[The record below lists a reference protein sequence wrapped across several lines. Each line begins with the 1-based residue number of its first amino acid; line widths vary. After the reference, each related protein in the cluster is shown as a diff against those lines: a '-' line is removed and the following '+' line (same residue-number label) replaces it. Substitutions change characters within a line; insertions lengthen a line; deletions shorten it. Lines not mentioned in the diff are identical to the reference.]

1 MQQSGLKVTGP
12 YPADTLFHEEAR
24 KSYDAVIGMYHD
36 QVLIPLKTLDFFGGV
51 NITLGLDFIR
61 TSPDHG
67 TGLDIAG
74 SGTARPDSLM
84 AAINMARKMAAAS
97 LAGFI
102 MNDPA
107 DGDLTAS
114 IDALPPLRLLV
125 ESMDMRARKS
135 LGQNFLFDLNL
146 TRKIARSAGPLTG
159 TTIEIGPGPGGLT
172 RALLLEH
179 AAHVIA
185 IEKDRRASAVL
196 SSLSVAAGDR
206 LTLIEADALTSPIW
220 ELGTAPRRIIAN
232 LPYNIAT
239 TLLIQWLAHAN
250 CFDSMT
256 LMFQREVA
264 ERIIARPGDCGLWTS
279 KRANQWLADA
289 KSYSMFRI
297 MRLCRRQ
304 KSPHQL
310 SKLCPGT
317 APVTLVRNML
327 EFITRTAFGQ
337 RRKMLRSSLKKS
349 MVTNYWQKLASPEK
363 RPQDIDVEG
372 FCKLANLYE
381 TGYRPNSQ
389 RAIA

>member
-1 MQQSGLKVTGP
+1 
-12 YPADTLFHEEAR
+12 
-24 KSYDAVIGMYHD
+24 
-36 QVLIPLKTLDFFGGV
+36 
-51 NITLGLDFIR
+51 
-61 TSPDHG
+61 
-67 TGLDIAG
+67 
-74 SGTARPDSLM
+74 
-84 AAINMARKMAAAS
+84 
-97 LAGFI
+97 
-102 MNDPA
+102 MNEPA

-239 TLLIQWLAHAN
+239 TLLIQWLAHAS

-264 ERIIARPGDCGLWTS
+264 ERITARPGEAAYGRLSVLT
-279 KRANQWLADA
+279 RWLADA
-289 KSYSMFRI
+289 EILFDVPASAFVPQPKIISSIVQIVPLAQPRYPCS
-297 MRLCRRQ
+297 Q
-304 KSPHQL
+304 H
-310 SKLCPGT
+310 
-317 APVTLVRNML
+317 AL

-337 RRKMLRSSLKKS
+337 RRKMLRSSLKKI
-349 MVTNYWQKLASPEK
+349 NGDQLLADAGIAPES
-363 RPQDIDVEG
+363 RPQDIDIEE

-381 TGYRPNSQ
+381 
-389 RAIA
+389 IASKTAC

>member
-1 MQQSGLKVTGP
+1 
-12 YPADTLFHEEAR
+12 
-24 KSYDAVIGMYHD
+24 
-36 QVLIPLKTLDFFGGV
+36 
-51 NITLGLDFIR
+51 
-61 TSPDHG
+61 
-67 TGLDIAG
+67 
-74 SGTARPDSLM
+74 
-84 AAINMARKMAAAS
+84 
-97 LAGFI
+97 
-102 MNDPA
+102 MNEPA

-239 TLLIQWLAHAN
+239 TLLIQWLAHAS

-264 ERIIARPGDCGLWTS
+264 ERITARPGEAAYGRLSVLT
-279 KRANQWLADA
+279 RWLADA
-289 KSYSMFRI
+289 EILFDVPASAFVPQPKIISSIVQIVPLAQPRYPCS
-297 MRLCRRQ
+297 Q
-304 KSPHQL
+304 H
-310 SKLCPGT
+310 
-317 APVTLVRNML
+317 AL

-337 RRKMLRSSLKKS
+337 RRKMLRSSLKKI
-349 MVTNYWQKLASPEK
+349 NGDQLLAEAGIAPES
-363 RPQDIDVEG
+363 RPQDIDIEK

-381 TGYRPNSQ
+381 TASKTVC
-389 RAIA
+389 

>member
-1 MQQSGLKVTGP
+1 
-12 YPADTLFHEEAR
+12 
-24 KSYDAVIGMYHD
+24 
-36 QVLIPLKTLDFFGGV
+36 
-51 NITLGLDFIR
+51 
-61 TSPDHG
+61 
-67 TGLDIAG
+67 
-74 SGTARPDSLM
+74 
-84 AAINMARKMAAAS
+84 
-97 LAGFI
+97 
-102 MNDPA
+102 MNEPA

-185 IEKDRRASAVL
+185 IEKDWRASTVL
-196 SSLSVAAGDR
+196 SSLSAAAGDR

-239 TLLIQWLAHAN
+239 TLLIQWLPHAS

-264 ERIIARPGDCGLWTS
+264 ERITARPGEAAYGRLSVLT
-279 KRANQWLADA
+279 RWLADA
-289 KSYSMFRI
+289 EILFDVPASAFVPPPKIISSIVQIVPLAQPRYPCS
-297 MRLCRRQ
+297 Q
-304 KSPHQL
+304 H
-310 SKLCPGT
+310 
-317 APVTLVRNML
+317 AL

-337 RRKMLRSSLKKS
+337 RRKMLRSSLKKI
-349 MVTNYWQKLASPEK
+349 NGNQLLAEAGIAPES
-363 RPQDIDVEG
+363 RPQDIDIEK

-381 TGYRPNSQ
+381 MASKT
-389 RAIA
+389 AC

>member
-1 MQQSGLKVTGP
+1 
-12 YPADTLFHEEAR
+12 
-24 KSYDAVIGMYHD
+24 
-36 QVLIPLKTLDFFGGV
+36 
-51 NITLGLDFIR
+51 
-61 TSPDHG
+61 
-67 TGLDIAG
+67 
-74 SGTARPDSLM
+74 
-84 AAINMARKMAAAS
+84 
-97 LAGFI
+97 

-264 ERIIARPGDCGLWTS
+264 ERITARPGEAAYGRLSVLT
-279 KRANQWLADA
+279 RWLADA
-289 KSYSMFRI
+289 EILFDVPASAFVPPPKITSSIVQIVPLAHPRYPCS
-297 MRLCRRQ
+297 Q
-304 KSPHQL
+304 H
-310 SKLCPGT
+310 
-317 APVTLVRNML
+317 AL

-337 RRKMLRSSLKKS
+337 RRKMLRSSLKKI
-349 MVTNYWQKLASPEK
+349 NGDQLLAEAGIAPES
-363 RPQDIDVEG
+363 RPQDIDIEK

-381 TGYRPNSQ
+381 MASKT
-389 RAIA
+389 AC

>member
-1 MQQSGLKVTGP
+1 
-12 YPADTLFHEEAR
+12 
-24 KSYDAVIGMYHD
+24 
-36 QVLIPLKTLDFFGGV
+36 
-51 NITLGLDFIR
+51 
-61 TSPDHG
+61 
-67 TGLDIAG
+67 
-74 SGTARPDSLM
+74 
-84 AAINMARKMAAAS
+84 
-97 LAGFI
+97 
-102 MNDPA
+102 MNEPA

-179 AAHVIA
+179 AEHVMA

-196 SSLSVAAGDR
+196 SSLSAAAGDR

-239 TLLIQWLAHAN
+239 TLLIQWLAHAS

-264 ERIIARPGDCGLWTS
+264 ERITARPGEAAYGRLSVLT
-279 KRANQWLADA
+279 RWLADA
-289 KSYSMFRI
+289 EILFDVPASAFVPQPKIISSIVQIVPLAHPRYPCS
-297 MRLCRRQ
+297 Q
-304 KSPHQL
+304 H
-310 SKLCPGT
+310 
-317 APVTLVRNML
+317 AL

-337 RRKMLRSSLKKS
+337 RRKMLRSSLKKI
-349 MVTNYWQKLASPEK
+349 NGDQLLAEAGIAPEL
-363 RPQDIDVEG
+363 RPQDIDIEE

-381 TGYRPNSQ
+381 MASKT
-389 RAIA
+389 AC

>member
-1 MQQSGLKVTGP
+1 
-12 YPADTLFHEEAR
+12 
-24 KSYDAVIGMYHD
+24 
-36 QVLIPLKTLDFFGGV
+36 
-51 NITLGLDFIR
+51 
-61 TSPDHG
+61 
-67 TGLDIAG
+67 
-74 SGTARPDSLM
+74 
-84 AAINMARKMAAAS
+84 
-97 LAGFI
+97 

-196 SSLSVAAGDR
+196 SSLSTAAGDR

-239 TLLIQWLAHAN
+239 TLLIQWLAHAS

-264 ERIIARPGDCGLWTS
+264 ERITARPGEAAYGRLSVLT
-279 KRANQWLADA
+279 RWLADA
-289 KSYSMFRI
+289 EILFDVPASAFVPPPKITSSIVQIVPLAHPRYPCS
-297 MRLCRRQ
+297 Q
-304 KSPHQL
+304 H
-310 SKLCPGT
+310 
-317 APVTLVRNML
+317 AL

-337 RRKMLRSSLKKS
+337 RRKMLRSSLKKI
-349 MVTNYWQKLASPEK
+349 NGDQLLAEAGIAPES
-363 RPQDIDVEG
+363 RPQDIDIER

-381 TGYRPNSQ
+381 MASKT
-389 RAIA
+389 AC

>member
-1 MQQSGLKVTGP
+1 
-12 YPADTLFHEEAR
+12 
-24 KSYDAVIGMYHD
+24 
-36 QVLIPLKTLDFFGGV
+36 
-51 NITLGLDFIR
+51 
-61 TSPDHG
+61 
-67 TGLDIAG
+67 
-74 SGTARPDSLM
+74 
-84 AAINMARKMAAAS
+84 
-97 LAGFI
+97 
-102 MNDPA
+102 MNEPA

-239 TLLIQWLAHAN
+239 TLLIQWLAHAS

-264 ERIIARPGDCGLWTS
+264 ERITARPGEAAYGRLSVLT
-279 KRANQWLADA
+279 RWLADA
-289 KSYSMFRI
+289 EILFDVPASAFVPQPKIISSIVQIVPLAQPRYPCS
-297 MRLCRRQ
+297 Q
-304 KSPHQL
+304 H
-310 SKLCPGT
+310 
-317 APVTLVRNML
+317 AL

-337 RRKMLRSSLKKS
+337 RRKMLRSSLKKI
-349 MVTNYWQKLASPEK
+349 NGDQLLAEAGIAPES
-363 RPQDIDVEG
+363 RPQDIDIEE

-381 TGYRPNSQ
+381 MASKT
-389 RAIA
+389 AC

>member
-1 MQQSGLKVTGP
+1 
-12 YPADTLFHEEAR
+12 
-24 KSYDAVIGMYHD
+24 
-36 QVLIPLKTLDFFGGV
+36 
-51 NITLGLDFIR
+51 
-61 TSPDHG
+61 
-67 TGLDIAG
+67 
-74 SGTARPDSLM
+74 
-84 AAINMARKMAAAS
+84 
-97 LAGFI
+97 
-102 MNDPA
+102 MNELA

-239 TLLIQWLAHAN
+239 TLLIQWLAHAS

-264 ERIIARPGDCGLWTS
+264 ERITARPGEAAYGRLSVLT
-279 KRANQWLADA
+279 RWLADA
-289 KSYSMFRI
+289 EILFDVPASAFVPPPKIISSIVQIVPLAQPRYPCS
-297 MRLCRRQ
+297 Q
-304 KSPHQL
+304 H
-310 SKLCPGT
+310 
-317 APVTLVRNML
+317 AL

-337 RRKMLRSSLKKS
+337 RRKMLRSSLKKI
-349 MVTNYWQKLASPEK
+349 NGDQLLAEAGIAPES
-363 RPQDIDVEG
+363 RPQDIDIDM

-381 TGYRPNSQ
+381 MASKT
-389 RAIA
+389 AC

>member
-1 MQQSGLKVTGP
+1 
-12 YPADTLFHEEAR
+12 
-24 KSYDAVIGMYHD
+24 
-36 QVLIPLKTLDFFGGV
+36 
-51 NITLGLDFIR
+51 
-61 TSPDHG
+61 
-67 TGLDIAG
+67 
-74 SGTARPDSLM
+74 
-84 AAINMARKMAAAS
+84 
-97 LAGFI
+97 
-102 MNDPA
+102 MNELA

-239 TLLIQWLAHAN
+239 TLLIQWLAHAS

-264 ERIIARPGDCGLWTS
+264 ERITARPGEAAYGRLS
-279 KRANQWLADA
+279 VLNRWLADA
-289 KSYSMFRI
+289 EILFDVPASAFVPPPKIISSIVQIVPLAQPRYPCS
-297 MRLCRRQ
+297 Q
-304 KSPHQL
+304 H
-310 SKLCPGT
+310 
-317 APVTLVRNML
+317 AL

-337 RRKMLRSSLKKS
+337 RRKMLRSSLKKI
-349 MVTNYWQKLASPEK
+349 NGDQLLAEAGIAPES
-363 RPQDIDVEG
+363 RPQDIDIEQ

-381 TGYRPNSQ
+381 MASKT
-389 RAIA
+389 AC

>member
-1 MQQSGLKVTGP
+1 
-12 YPADTLFHEEAR
+12 
-24 KSYDAVIGMYHD
+24 
-36 QVLIPLKTLDFFGGV
+36 
-51 NITLGLDFIR
+51 
-61 TSPDHG
+61 
-67 TGLDIAG
+67 
-74 SGTARPDSLM
+74 
-84 AAINMARKMAAAS
+84 
-97 LAGFI
+97 
-102 MNDPA
+102 MNEPA

-196 SSLSVAAGDR
+196 SSLSAAAGDR

-239 TLLIQWLAHAN
+239 TLLIQWLAHAS

-264 ERIIARPGDCGLWTS
+264 ERITARPGEAAYGRLSVLT
-279 KRANQWLADA
+279 RWLADA
-289 KSYSMFRI
+289 EILFDVPASAFVPQPKIISSIVQIVPLAQPRYPCS
-297 MRLCRRQ
+297 Q
-304 KSPHQL
+304 H
-310 SKLCPGT
+310 
-317 APVTLVRNML
+317 AL

-337 RRKMLRSSLKKS
+337 RRKMLRSSLKKI
-349 MVTNYWQKLASPEK
+349 NGDQLLAEAGIAPES
-363 RPQDIDVEG
+363 RPQDIDIEE

-381 TGYRPNSQ
+381 
-389 RAIA
+389 IASKTAC

>member
-1 MQQSGLKVTGP
+1 
-12 YPADTLFHEEAR
+12 
-24 KSYDAVIGMYHD
+24 
-36 QVLIPLKTLDFFGGV
+36 
-51 NITLGLDFIR
+51 
-61 TSPDHG
+61 
-67 TGLDIAG
+67 
-74 SGTARPDSLM
+74 
-84 AAINMARKMAAAS
+84 
-97 LAGFI
+97 
-102 MNDPA
+102 MNDLA

-125 ESMDMRARKS
+125 ESMGMRARQS

-185 IEKDRRASAVL
+185 IEKDRRASKVL
-196 SSLSVAAGDR
+196 SSLLTSAGER

-220 ELGTAPRRIIAN
+220 EFGTAPRRIIAN

-239 TLLIQWLAHAN
+239 TLLIRWLKHAS

-264 ERIIARPGDCGLWTS
+264 ERITARCGEASYGRLSVLTS
-279 KRANQWLADA
+279 WLADA
-289 KSYSMFRI
+289 KILFDVPASAFVPPPKITSSIVQIVPLTHPRYPCS
-297 MRLCRRQ
+297 Q
-304 KSPHQL
+304 HS
-310 SKLCPGT
+310 
-317 APVTLVRNML
+317 L

-337 RRKMLRSSLKKS
+337 RRKMLRSSLKKI
-349 MVTNYWQKLASPEK
+349 NGDQLLAEAGIAPES
-363 RPQDIDVEG
+363 RPQDIDIEK

-381 TGYRPNSQ
+381 MASKT
-389 RAIA
+389 AC

>member
-1 MQQSGLKVTGP
+1 
-12 YPADTLFHEEAR
+12 
-24 KSYDAVIGMYHD
+24 
-36 QVLIPLKTLDFFGGV
+36 
-51 NITLGLDFIR
+51 
-61 TSPDHG
+61 
-67 TGLDIAG
+67 
-74 SGTARPDSLM
+74 
-84 AAINMARKMAAAS
+84 
-97 LAGFI
+97 
-102 MNDPA
+102 MNEPA

-196 SSLSVAAGDR
+196 SSLSAAAGDR

-239 TLLIQWLAHAN
+239 TLLIQWLAHAS

-264 ERIIARPGDCGLWTS
+264 ERITARPGEAAYGRLSVLT
-279 KRANQWLADA
+279 RWLADA
-289 KSYSMFRI
+289 EILFDVPASAFVPQPKIISSIVQIVPLAQPRYPCS
-297 MRLCRRQ
+297 Q
-304 KSPHQL
+304 H
-310 SKLCPGT
+310 
-317 APVTLVRNML
+317 AL

-337 RRKMLRSSLKKS
+337 RRKMLRSSLKKI
-349 MVTNYWQKLASPEK
+349 NGDQLLADAGIAPES
-363 RPQDIDVEG
+363 RPQDIDIEE

-381 TGYRPNSQ
+381 
-389 RAIA
+389 IASKTAC

>member
-1 MQQSGLKVTGP
+1 
-12 YPADTLFHEEAR
+12 
-24 KSYDAVIGMYHD
+24 
-36 QVLIPLKTLDFFGGV
+36 
-51 NITLGLDFIR
+51 
-61 TSPDHG
+61 
-67 TGLDIAG
+67 
-74 SGTARPDSLM
+74 
-84 AAINMARKMAAAS
+84 
-97 LAGFI
+97 
-102 MNDPA
+102 MNELA

-239 TLLIQWLAHAN
+239 TLLIQWLAHAS

-264 ERIIARPGDCGLWTS
+264 ERITARPGEAAYGRLSVLT
-279 KRANQWLADA
+279 RWLADA
-289 KSYSMFRI
+289 EILFDVPASAFVPPPKIISSIVQIVPLAQPRYPCS
-297 MRLCRRQ
+297 Q
-304 KSPHQL
+304 H
-310 SKLCPGT
+310 
-317 APVTLVRNML
+317 AL

-337 RRKMLRSSLKKS
+337 RRKMLRSSLKKI
-349 MVTNYWQKLASPEK
+349 NGDQLLAEAGIAPES
-363 RPQDIDVEG
+363 RPQDIDIYE

-381 TGYRPNSQ
+381 MASKT
-389 RAIA
+389 AC